1 MEAATDEVSQDS
13 VDDLALGAG
22 GISRRALWRHMRQ
35 ISSSRS

>member
-1 MEAATDEVSQDS
+1 MEAVTDEASQDI

-22 GISRRALWRHMRQ
+22 RISRHTVWRHIRQ